1 MRGAGFSGEAGVAAE
16 AAVEGG
22 LHAAVT
28 SLWGSQD
35 AFDDMIGGF
44 MDCAGLPR
52 DATGNEMALAGAAPP
67 PAAPAGGEAT
77 SAPAPVAAER
87 IPVPSV
93 AISSARVRE
102 MTLEASLQE
111 KSLLKRELKGVDER
125 FAQLTGR
132 RPSKD
137 EKEHLKPLYLRYWK
151 LKKHIEKQKRLA
163 QAGAPLATLNV

>member
-1 MRGAGFSGEAGVAAE
+1 M
-16 AAVEGG
+16 
-22 LHAAVT
+22 
-28 SLWGSQD
+28 
-35 AFDDMIGGF
+35 FDDMTGGF
-44 MDCAGLPR
+44 MACVGLPR
-52 DATGNEMALAGAAPP
+52 DDAGNEMALPGAAPP

-77 SAPAPVAAER
+77 SAPVPAAAER

-93 AISSARVRE
+93 AISTARVRE

-151 LKKHIEKQKRLA
+151 LKKHIEKQRRLA